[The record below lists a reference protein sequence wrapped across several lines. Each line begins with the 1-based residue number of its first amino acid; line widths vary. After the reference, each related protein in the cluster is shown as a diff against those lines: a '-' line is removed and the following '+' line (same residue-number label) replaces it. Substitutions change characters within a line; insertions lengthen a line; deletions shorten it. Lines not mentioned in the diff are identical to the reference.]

1 MRTEKHLSAKAR
13 YWAAHIEKWR
23 QSGLL
28 QKTYCAKH
36 GIGLKSFG
44 RWKRILK
51 QSEQST
57 VSLKRESAD
66 TVPKSL
72 VPLLV
77 VPDGAEQA
85 DNDERPRHCNTGIRL
100 HVRGRFSI
108 DVGVGFHAATLQRLL
123 GILD

>member
-1 MRTEKHLSAKAR
+1 MRSEKHFPEKAK

-51 QSEQST
+51 QSEQS
-57 VSLKRESAD
+57 VAGPKRESAKAA
-66 TVPKSL
+66 PKQL
-72 VPLLV
+72 VPLSV
-77 VPDGAEQA
+77 VPDDDQA
-85 DNDERPRHCNTGIRL
+85 DIIERTRHCNAGVRL
-100 HVRGRFSI
+100 HVRGKFSI

-123 GILD
+123 GILG